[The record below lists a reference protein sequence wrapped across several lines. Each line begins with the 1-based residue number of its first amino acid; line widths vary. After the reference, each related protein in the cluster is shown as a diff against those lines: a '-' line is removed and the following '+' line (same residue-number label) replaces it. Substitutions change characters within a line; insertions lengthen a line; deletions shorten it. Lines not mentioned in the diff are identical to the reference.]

1 MNKMEDLRE
10 RLAYEIR
17 RARFNIHL
25 PQLNPEFMQ
34 SQLDWLNNRKRSAK
48 KRDLNSLD
56 NALRPGAYPGASL
69 IEEIMHRK
77 GYIKDVCE
85 KYGEG
90 NPEVI
95 AVLEKYDVDEIL
107 EAGELLEDIV
117 ALPTKVKERA
127 ENLADFWERE
137 GVELD
142 AFEWLEVADRVERGD
157 EIREILS
164 EYGYDFEC

>member
-1 MNKMEDLRE
+1 VEDLRE

-17 RARFNIHL
+17 RASFNIHL
-25 PQLNPEFMQ
+25 PELNPEFLQ
-34 SQLDWLNNRKRSAK
+34 AQLDWLNNRKSSAK

-56 NALRPGAYPGASL
+56 KALRPGAYPGASL

-77 GYIKDVCE
+77 GYIEGVCE
-85 KYGEG
+85 KYGEDD
-90 NPEVI
+90 PEVI
-95 AVLEKYDVDEIL
+95 AVLEEYDVDEIL
-107 EAGELLEDIV
+107 EAGALLEDIV
-117 ALPTKVKERA
+117 ALPTEVKKRA

-142 AFEWLEVADRVERGD
+142 TFEWLEVADRVERGD

-164 EYGYDFEC
+164 EYGYDFE

>member
-1 MNKMEDLRE
+1 MENLRE
-10 RLAYEIR
+10 RLAYEIK

-34 SQLDWLNNRKRSAK
+34 AQLDWLNNRKSSAK

-77 GYIKDVCE
+77 GYIEGVCE
-85 KYGEG
+85 KYGEDDS
-90 NPEVI
+90 EVI

-117 ALPTKVKERA
+117 ALPTKVKKRA
-127 ENLADFWERE
+127 ENLSDFWERE
-137 GVELD
+137 GVRLD
-142 AFEWLEVADRVERGD
+142 AFEWLEVAERVERGE
-157 EIREILS
+157 EILEILS
-164 EYGYDFEC
+164 VYGYDFEC